1 MLLTVTIIAVVS
13 TLVVVLLLINLG
25 VGENKVEYQIDAF
38 YAIDDPQFLHV
49 MGALLGPPVVRG
61 NRYEA
66 LLNGERIFPSMLA
79 AIRGA
84 ERSVTFET
92 YIYWSGDIGQAFAD
106 ALAQRARAGVH
117 VHVLL
122 DWVGSGRMSDR
133 LLDEL
138 RESGVQIERY
148 HPPTW
153 FGLGRI
159 NNRTHRKLLIVD
171 GKVAFTGGVGI
182 ADQWT
187 GDAQDP
193 EHWRDSHFR
202 FEGPVVAQAQAAFMD
217 NWMKTTGV
225 VFHGTDYFPRLEPL
239 DTDGDGVA
247 QVFSGSPREGSGS
260 MELMY
265 LLAIQSAVHSIHLSS
280 SYFVP
285 DRSAVRGLVEARQRG
300 VAVRI
305 IVPGAHID
313 TQVVRR
319 ASKHMWGPLLAA
331 GVEIHEYQPTMF
343 HVKVMVVDTYLV
355 SVGSTNFDDRSFH
368 LNDESNLNIY
378 DRDFAEEQVAV
389 FEADLAK
396 SRRITYAAWKRRS
409 AWEKVT
415 ERMVSLVHSQL

>member
-1 MLLTVTIIAVVS
+1 MLLTVSIIAIVS
-13 TLVVVLLLINLG
+13 TLVVVLLLVNLG
-25 VGENKVEYQIDAF
+25 IGENKVEYQIDAF
-38 YAIDDPQFLHV
+38 YPIEDPQFLHV

-61 NRYEA
+61 NRFEA
-66 LLNGERIFPSMLA
+66 LLNGDRIFPAMLA
-79 AIRGA
+79 AIRAA
-84 ERSVTFET
+84 EYSVAFET

-106 ALAQRARAGVH
+106 ALAERARAGIR

-148 HPPTW
+148 HPPSW

-182 ADQWT
+182 ADEWT

-193 EHWRDSHFR
+193 DHWRDSHFR
-202 FEGPVVAQAQAAFMD
+202 VEGPVVAQAQAAFMD

-225 VFHGTDYFPRLEPL
+225 VFHGTEYFPRTEPL
-239 DTDGDGVA
+239 DVEGDGVA

-265 LLAIQSAVHSIHLSS
+265 LLAIQSAARSIHLSN

-285 DRSAVRGLVEARQRG
+285 DRSAVRELIEARQRG
-300 VAVRI
+300 VTVQI

-313 TQVVRR
+313 TEIVRK

-331 GVEIHEYQPTMF
+331 GVEIFEYQPTMF
-343 HVKVMVVDTYLV
+343 HVKVMVVDAYLV

-368 LNDESNLNIY
+368 LNDESNLNVY
-378 DRDFAEEQVAV
+378 DHAFAADQVRV

-396 SRRITYAAWKRRS
+396 SRRVTYAAWKRRPLR
-409 AWEKVT
+409 EKIA
-415 ERMVSLVHSQL
+415 ERIASWMHSQL